1 MLIYGVGE
9 KRGLVIRMK
18 EEGVW
23 LYVIWYVVGLLL
35 ILCFLFL
42 QKINQNIGVL
52 QNSLLAASNLQGGLE
67 QSLKVYGTLSSIC
80 KN

>member
-18 EEGVW
+18 EGGVW
-23 LYVIWYVVGLLL
+23 LYVIWYVVGLVL

-52 QNSLLAASNLQGGLE
+52 QNSLLAASNLQGDLE